1 MYLKCGLKGYPHHF
15 VKMRLRLKVK
25 APSGTSGNS
34 KRLTKE
40 ISRLSNFLLIDI
52 RVLFIVVSV
61 YTTVAA
67 VISTA
72 AHNEAT
78 KDSTSERTFNVTD
91 RPEHMDVN
99 VTEISNAILWDC
111 REKSVTR
118 RYYRSLY
125 GLLFM
130 SFGLIVLIFIGAR
143 LTVMCGWRSRLSRNL
158 HNILWRLVLIKR
170 LRQLVLRYGTND
182 PRTKEKAEIYYQQ
195 WNSKQQEKVHWT
207 ISAVPYF
214 EALFLVFAL
223 PFILT
228 SYDLHPLGCVVGPDE
243 DSIEYFNDTGR
254 VELGFP
260 EGLVVYQK
268 FALGAS
274 MVLMAPIAIFGF
286 ILVWRYKTITR
297 GMGKE
302 VDKIAG
308 RIEVSEDN
316 SASPSG
322 IRDKL
327 GLAYGVAK
335 AVVNETMGGTKDAM
349 QTEIPMEDLNKT
361 ISARLYETNELVE
374 EDKDTTTI

>member
-1 MYLKCGLKGYPHHF
+1 M
-15 VKMRLRLKVK
+15 
-25 APSGTSGNS
+25 
-34 KRLTKE
+34 
-40 ISRLSNFLLIDI
+40 
-52 RVLFIVVSV
+52 
-61 YTTVAA
+61 
-67 VISTA
+67 
-72 AHNEAT
+72 
-78 KDSTSERTFNVTD
+78 
-91 RPEHMDVN
+91 
-99 VTEISNAILWDC
+99 
-111 REKSVTR
+111 
-118 RYYRSLY
+118 
-125 GLLFM
+125 
-130 SFGLIVLIFIGAR
+130 
-143 LTVMCGWRSRLSRNL
+143 
-158 HNILWRLVLIKR
+158 
-170 LRQLVLRYGTND
+170 
-182 PRTKEKAEIYYQQ
+182 
-195 WNSKQQEKVHWT
+195 
-207 ISAVPYF
+207 
-214 EALFLVFAL
+214 
-223 PFILT
+223 T
-228 SYDLHPLGCVVGPDE
+228 SYDIHPLGCVVGPDE

-335 AVVNETMGGTKDAM
+335 AVVNETMGGAKDAM